1 MLTEHGLTKVA
12 EGVFE
17 LRLPIP
23 FEDGLVNVFL
33 FADGDEADLLD
44 CGMNSDE
51 SVATIKS
58 AIAGIG
64 AKRLRKL
71 VITHIHPDHYGAA
84 GSLAGE
90 GMADLYIHRLEVPLV
105 HPRYVELEQ
114 LVKEVRTYL
123 LVNGVPADDAEVLSN
138 SQRAL
143 SQVVK
148 TAEPSVQL
156 DGAELLQM
164 GRRRLRVEWTPGHS
178 PGHICLYDRKDRL
191 LFAGDH
197 MLPELSPNI
206 GLHPQ
211 STPDPLHEYL
221 DGLRRLAA
229 YEPELILPSHG
240 RPFTDAP
247 ARVKVLEAHHKKRLE
262 QIVAIVGRGKETGWE
277 VALELWGPRA
287 NLYEKRLALQEA
299 LAHLQALAVDSR
311 VSKSSR
317 PPLCAGRPLDSEGQQ
332 LRRVA
337 ADTHHPGSGVSAYN
351 RSQGLDHQ
359 RLGDRIQLSADP
371 LRVRFRVGVADDHA
385 NTVASIDVARE
396 LDDSVQRSVERAHA
410 FERGDQPVAD
420 AQDRLHLQHRPD
432 ECACIPDPSPATQ
445 EFERGDREVS
455 LNARSHLENLGFN
468 CSSVLSARRER
479 GSRQGDE
486 P

>member
-1 MLTEHGLTKVA
+1 MLVRDNAGVATRAAVNEVA

-51 SVATIKS
+51 SVA
-58 AIAGIG
+58 AIEQALAHIG
-64 AKRLRKL
+64 AKRLRRL
-71 VITHIHPDHYGAA
+71 VVTHIHPDHYGAA
-84 GSLAGE
+84 GIFAGE
-90 GMADLYIHRLEVPLV
+90 GLADLYIHRLEVPLV
-105 HPRYVELEQ
+105 HPRYVELEH
-114 LVKEVRTYL
+114 LVKEVHKYL
-123 LVNGVPADDAEVLSN
+123 RVNGVPADDAEVLSN

-156 DGAELLQM
+156 DGAEQLQM
-164 GRRRLRVEWTPGHS
+164 GRRNLRVEWTPGHS
-178 PGHICLYDRKDRL
+178 PGHICLYDRQERL

-229 YEPELILPSHG
+229 YEPALILPSHG

-247 ARVKVLEAHHKKRLE
+247 ARVKVLEAHHRRRLD
-262 QIVAIVGRGKETGWE
+262 QIVEIVGRGRETGWD
-277 VALELWGPRA
+277 VALELWGPRQ

-299 LAHLQALAVDSR
+299 LAHLQALAVD
-311 VSKSSR
+311 
-317 PPLCAGRPLDSEGQQ
+317 D
-332 LRRVA
+332 
-337 ADTHHPGSGVSAYN
+337 
-351 RSQGLDHQ
+351 
-359 RLGDRIQLSADP
+359 
-371 LRVRFRVGVADDHA
+371 RVRK
-385 NTVASIDVARE
+385 
-396 LDDSVQRSVERAHA
+396 SVTPESVRWT
-410 FERGDQPVAD
+410 
-420 AQDRLHLQHRPD
+420 
-432 ECACIPDPSPATQ
+432 PA
-445 EFERGDREVS
+445 
-455 LNARSHLENLGFN
+455 
-468 CSSVLSARRER
+468 
-479 GSRQGDE
+479 
-486 P
+486 